1 VSESE
6 RGFLLRAAKSDAR
19 SIRSAKMRDSSDHFC
34 FETDDLRS
42 EVLDFGKR
50 ARAAA
55 RALARMS
62 TQRKNAALL
71 AMADQ
76 LHASAGAILRANG
89 KDVEKATADQL
100 SLPVIDRLRLD
111 EKRIQGMADG
121 IREVA
126 ALEDPAGKIIAEWR
140 RPNGL
145 HISKVRVPIGVI
157 GIIYESRP
165 NVTSDAA
172 VLCTKTGNAV
182 ILRGGSESIHS
193 NVAIAEALRA
203 GAASAGLPEDSI
215 LLIPKTGR
223 DAVRHMA
230 EMDQYID
237 LIVPRGG
244 RALIETVVS
253 YARMPVIK
261 HYLGV
266 CIAYVDRQAD
276 LDMAVQIVVN
286 AKTQRPGV
294 CNAIETV
301 LVHREIA
308 AAFFKKIAPILAEKK
323 VEMRADPDSFH
334 ELSALGYQSLRPARD
349 KDWTTE
355 YLDLI
360 LAVRTVD
367 NIEDAITHVER
378 CGSHHSDVIVT
389 RDAARAE
396 KFLNEVDSATVYWN
410 ASTRFTDG
418 AEFGFGAEIGI
429 STDKLHAR
437 GPMALEELM
446 TYKYVIR
453 GEGQIRE

>member
-1 VSESE
+1 MDTDH
-6 RGFLLRAAKSDAR
+6 LRN
-19 SIRSAKMRDSSDHFC
+19 
-34 FETDDLRS
+34 
-42 EVLDFGKR
+42 EVLSCGKR
-50 ARAAA
+50 ASAAA
-55 RALARMS
+55 LALARMS
-62 TQRKNAALL
+62 TERKNAALL
-71 AMADQ
+71 AMADE
-76 LHASAGAILRANG
+76 LCASVGAILYANG
-89 KDVEKATADQL
+89 KDVEKATTNQL
-100 SLPVIDRLRLD
+100 SLPIIDRLKLD
-111 EKRIQGMADG
+111 EKRIRAMADG
-121 IREVA
+121 IRQVA
-126 ALEDPAGKIIAEWR
+126 ALEDPVGRVIAEWI

-182 ILRGGSESIHS
+182 ILRGGSESIRS
-193 NVAIAEALRA
+193 NIAIAEALRA
-203 GAASAGLPEDSI
+203 GAVSTGLSEDSI
-215 LLIPKTGR
+215 LMIPKTGR

-253 YARMPVIK
+253 HARMPVIK
-261 HYLGV
+261 HYVGL
-266 CIAYVDRQAD
+266 CIAYVDKAAD
-276 LDMAVQIVVN
+276 LDMAVRIVVN

-308 AAFFKKIAPILAEKK
+308 APFFEKLAPILARKE
-323 VEMRADPDSFH
+323 VEIRADPESFH
-334 ELSALGYQSLRPARD
+334 QLSAIGYQLLHSAREE
-349 KDWTTE
+349 DWTTE

-360 LAVRTVD
+360 LAARTVD
-367 NIEDAITHVER
+367 NIEDAIAHVEK
-378 CGSHHSDVIVT
+378 CGSHHSDVIIT

-418 AEFGFGAEIGI
+418 GEFGFGAEIGI

-437 GPMALEELM
+437 GPMALEELT
-446 TYKYVIR
+446 TYKYLVR
-453 GEGQIRE
+453 GEGQIRQ

>member
-1 VSESE
+1 M
-6 RGFLLRAAKSDAR
+6 D
-19 SIRSAKMRDSSDHFC
+19 
-34 FETDDLRS
+34 TDDLKN
-42 EVLDFGKR
+42 EVLSCGRR

-62 TQRKNAALL
+62 AERKNAALL

-76 LHASAGAILRANG
+76 LCASAGAILQATG
-89 KDVEKATADQL
+89 KDVEKATTDQL
-100 SLPVIDRLRLD
+100 SLPIIDRLRLD
-111 EKRIQGMADG
+111 EKRIQAMANS
-121 IREVA
+121 IRQVA
-126 ALEDPAGKIIAEWR
+126 ALDDPAGKVIAEWT

-182 ILRGGSESIHS
+182 ILRGGSESICS
-193 NVAIAEALRA
+193 NIAIAEALRA
-203 GAASAGLPEDSI
+203 GATSAGLPEDSI
-215 LLIPKTGR
+215 LLIAKTGH

-261 HYLGV
+261 HYVGL
-266 CIAYVDRQAD
+266 CIAYVDTDAD
-276 LDMAVQIVVN
+276 LDMAVRIIVN

-294 CNAIETV
+294 CNAIETL

-308 AAFFKKIAPILAEKK
+308 APFFKKIAPVLAGKK
-323 VEMRADPDSFH
+323 VEIRADPDNFH
-334 ELSALGYQSLRPARD
+334 QLSALRYHPLHSASD
-349 KDWTTE
+349 EDWTTE

-360 LAVRTVD
+360 LAARS
-367 NIEDAITHVER
+367 EER
-378 CGSHHSDVIVT
+378 RV
-389 RDAARAE
+389 
-396 KFLNEVDSATVYWN
+396 
-410 ASTRFTDG
+410 
-418 AEFGFGAEIGI
+418 
-429 STDKLHAR
+429 
-437 GPMALEELM
+437 
-446 TYKYVIR
+446 
-453 GEGQIRE
+453 

>member
-1 VSESE
+1 
-6 RGFLLRAAKSDAR
+6 
-19 SIRSAKMRDSSDHFC
+19 M
-34 FETDDLRS
+34 DDLRS

-55 RALARMS
+55 RALARIS

-76 LHASAGAILRANG
+76 LGGSTGAILRANG
-89 KDVEKATADQL
+89 KDVEKASADQL
-100 SLPVIDRLRLD
+100 SVPMIDRLRLD
-111 EKRIQGMADG
+111 QRGIQAMGDG
-121 IREVA
+121 IRKVA
-126 ALEDPAGKIIAEWR
+126 TLEDPAGKVIAEWT

-203 GAASAGLPEDSI
+203 GAASAGLPEDSV

-223 DAVRHMA
+223 DGVRHMA

-266 CIAYVDRQAD
+266 CVAYVDREAD
-276 LDMAVQIVVN
+276 LDMAVRIVIN

-323 VEMRADPDSFH
+323 VEIRADSGSLH
-334 ELSALGYQSLRPARD
+334 QLSALGYQPLRPARD
-349 KDWTTE
+349 EDWTTE

-360 LAVRTVD
+360 LATRTVD
-367 NIEDAITHVER
+367 NIENAITQVEK
-378 CGSHHSDVIVT
+378 CVSHHSDVIIT

-437 GPMALEELM
+437 GPMALEELT

>member
-1 VSESE
+1 M
-6 RGFLLRAAKSDAR
+6 D
-19 SIRSAKMRDSSDHFC
+19 
-34 FETDDLRS
+34 TDDLKN
-42 EVLDFGKR
+42 EILTCGKR

-55 RALARMS
+55 RTLARTS
-62 TQRKNAALL
+62 SESKNAALL

-76 LHASAGAILRANG
+76 LCARAGAVLQANG
-89 KDVEKATADQL
+89 KDVEKATAAQL
-100 SLPVIDRLRLD
+100 SLAMVDRLKLD
-111 EKRIQGMADG
+111 EKRIRHMAEG
-121 IREVA
+121 IRQVA
-126 ALEDPAGKIIAEWR
+126 ALEDPVGKVIAEWT

-145 HISKVRVPIGVI
+145 HITKVRVPIGVI

-182 ILRGGSESIHS
+182 ILRGGSESIRS
-193 NVAIAEALRA
+193 NIAITEALRA
-203 GAASAGLPEDSI
+203 GALSAGLPEDSI
-215 LLIPKTGR
+215 LLIPKTAH

-244 RALIETVVS
+244 RALIETVVR

-261 HYLGV
+261 HYVGL
-266 CIAYVDRQAD
+266 CIAFVDSEAD
-276 LDMAVQIVVN
+276 LDMAVRIVVN

-308 AAFFKKIAPILAEKK
+308 APFFKKIAPILTKKK
-323 VEMRADPDSFH
+323 VDIRADPDSFH
-334 ELSALGYQSLRPARD
+334 QLSGIGYELLHPARAE
-349 KDWTTE
+349 DWTTE

-360 LAVRTVD
+360 LAVRTVH
-367 NIEDAITHVER
+367 NIEDAIAHVEKH
-378 CGSHHSDVIVT
+378 GSHHSDVIIT

-418 AEFGFGAEIGI
+418 GEFGFGAEIGI

-437 GPMALEELM
+437 GPMALEELT

>member
-1 VSESE
+1 M
-6 RGFLLRAAKSDAR
+6 KSWISAR
-19 SIRSAKMRDSSDHFC
+19 
-34 FETDDLRS
+34 
-42 EVLDFGKR
+42 R

-62 TQRKNAALL
+62 TERKNAALL

-76 LHASAGAILRANG
+76 LCASAGTILQANG
-89 KDVEKATADQL
+89 KDVERATADQL
-100 SLPVIDRLRLD
+100 SLPMIDRLKLD
-111 EKRIQGMADG
+111 EKRIQAMADG
-121 IREVA
+121 IRQVA
-126 ALEDPAGKIIAEWR
+126 ALEDPVGKVIAEWT

-193 NVAIAEALRA
+193 NIAIAEALRA

-261 HYLGV
+261 HYVGV
-266 CIAYVDRQAD
+266 CIAYVDREAD
-276 LDMAVQIVVN
+276 LDMAVRIVVN

-308 AAFFKKIAPILAEKK
+308 APFFKKIAPILAEKK
-323 VEMRADPDSFH
+323 WKCAPIPTASISSR
-334 ELSALGYQSLRPARD
+334 LSAISRSIPPATKTGQRNISISSSLPAP
-349 KDWTTE
+349 WTTSKTR
-355 YLDLI
+355 LSTSKNVALI
-360 LAVRTVD
+360 
-367 NIEDAITHVER
+367 I
-378 CGSHHSDVIVT
+378 
-389 RDAARAE
+389 
-396 KFLNEVDSATVYWN
+396 ATSSSPATPRVLRN
-410 ASTRFTDG
+410 S
-418 AEFGFGAEIGI
+418 
-429 STDKLHAR
+429 
-437 GPMALEELM
+437 
-446 TYKYVIR
+446 
-453 GEGQIRE
+453 

>member
-1 VSESE
+1 M
-6 RGFLLRAAKSDAR
+6 D
-19 SIRSAKMRDSSDHFC
+19 
-34 FETDDLRS
+34 TDDLRN
-42 EVLDFGKR
+42 EVLSCGRR
-50 ARAAA
+50 ARTAA

-62 TQRKNAALL
+62 TERKNAALL

-76 LHASAGAILRANG
+76 LCASAGTILHANG
-89 KDVEKATADQL
+89 EDVENATTDQL
-100 SLPVIDRLRLD
+100 SLSLIDRLKLD
-111 EKRIQGMADG
+111 EKRIQAMADG
-121 IREVA
+121 IRQVA
-126 ALEDPAGKIIAEWR
+126 ALEDPVGKVIAEWT

-182 ILRGGSESIHS
+182 ILRGGSESIRS
-193 NVAIAEALRA
+193 NIAIAEALRA
-203 GAASAGLPEDSI
+203 GAVSAGLSEDSI

-261 HYLGV
+261 HYVGL
-266 CIAYVDRQAD
+266 CIAYVDREAD
-276 LDMAVQIVVN
+276 LDMAVRIVVN

-308 AAFFKKIAPILAEKK
+308 APFFKKIAPILAGKK
-323 VEMRADPDSFH
+323 VEIRADPDSFRQ
-334 ELSALGYQSLRPARD
+334 LSALNYQPLHSARD
-349 KDWTTE
+349 EDWTTE

-360 LAVRTVD
+360 LAARTVD
-367 NIEDAITHVER
+367 NIEDAIAHVEK
-378 CGSHHSDVIVT
+378 CGSHHSDVIIT
-389 RDAARAE
+389 RDTARAE

-418 AEFGFGAEIGI
+418 GEFGFGAEIGI

-437 GPMALEELM
+437 GPMALEELT

>member
-1 VSESE
+1 M
-6 RGFLLRAAKSDAR
+6 DA
-19 SIRSAKMRDSSDHFC
+19 
-34 FETDDLRS
+34 DDLRN
-42 EVLDFGKR
+42 EVLSCGRR

-55 RALARMS
+55 RTLGRMS
-62 TQRKNAALL
+62 TERKNAALI
-71 AMADQ
+71 AMADH
-76 LHASAGAILRANG
+76 LCATAGTILEANRT
-89 KDVEKATADQL
+89 DVEKATAEQI
-100 SLPVIDRLRLD
+100 SLPMIERLRLD
-111 EKRIQGMADG
+111 EGQ
-121 IREVA
+121 IRAMGESIRRVA
-126 ALEDPAGKIIAEWR
+126 ALEDPVGKVIAEWT

-145 HISKVRVPIGVI
+145 RISKVRVPIGVI

-172 VLCTKTGNAV
+172 VLCIKTGNAV
-182 ILRGGSESIHS
+182 ILRGGSESIRS
-193 NVAIAEALRA
+193 NIAIWEALRA
-203 GAASAGLPEDSI
+203 GASAGLPENSI
-215 LLIPKTGR
+215 FLIPKTGR

-237 LIVPRGG
+237 LIIPRGG

-261 HYLGV
+261 HYVGL
-266 CIAYVDRQAD
+266 CIAYVDRDAD

-308 AAFFKKIAPILAEKK
+308 APFFKKIAPILAEKK
-323 VEMRADPDSFH
+323 VEIRADPDSFQQ
-334 ELSALGYQSLRPARD
+334 LSALNYQRLHSASEE
-349 KDWTTE
+349 DWTTE

-360 LAVRTVD
+360 LAARTVD
-367 NIEDAITHVER
+367 NIEDAIAHVEK
-378 CGSHHSDVIVT
+378 CGSHHSDVIIT

-396 KFLNEVDSATVYWN
+396 RFLNEVDSATVYWN

-418 AEFGFGAEIGI
+418 GEFGFGAEIGI

-437 GPMALEELM
+437 GPMALEELT
-446 TYKYVIR
+446 TYKYVIC

>member
-1 VSESE
+1 M
-6 RGFLLRAAKSDAR
+6 DT
-19 SIRSAKMRDSSDHFC
+19 H
-34 FETDDLRS
+34 DLKNEMLSYGR
-42 EVLDFGKR
+42 R
-50 ARAAA
+50 ARTAA
-55 RALARMS
+55 RALMRTDTA
-62 TQRKNAALL
+62 RKNAALL

-76 LHASAGAILRANG
+76 LCANAGTILHANG
-89 KDVEKATADQL
+89 KDVENAKTNQF
-100 SLPVIDRLRLD
+100 SSSMIDRLKLD
-111 EKRIQGMADG
+111 ERRIQAMADG
-121 IREVA
+121 IRQVA
-126 ALEDPAGKIIAEWR
+126 ALEDPVGNVIAEWT

-182 ILRGGSESIHS
+182 ILRGGSDSIWS
-193 NVAIAEALRA
+193 NVAIAEALRV
-203 GAASAGLPEDSI
+203 GAVAAELPEDSI
-215 LLIPKTGR
+215 LLIPTSDR
-223 DAVRHMA
+223 DAVRYMA
-230 EMDQYID
+230 EMDKYID

-261 HYLGV
+261 HYVGL
-266 CIAYVDRQAD
+266 CIAYVDGEAD
-276 LDMAVQIVVN
+276 LDMAVRIIVN

-294 CNAIETV
+294 CNAVETV
-301 LVHREIA
+301 LVHRDIA
-308 AAFFKKIAPILAEKK
+308 VLFLQKLAPILAEKK
-323 VEMRADPDSFH
+323 VEIRGDPEIFRH
-334 ELSALGYQSLRPARD
+334 LSALNYQPLHCAREE
-349 KDWTTE
+349 DWTTE

-360 LAVRTVD
+360 LAARIVD
-367 NIEDAITHVER
+367 NIEEAIAHVEK

-418 AEFGFGAEIGI
+418 GEFGFGAEIGI

-437 GPMALEELM
+437 GPMALEELT

>member
-1 VSESE
+1 M
-6 RGFLLRAAKSDAR
+6 DP
-19 SIRSAKMRDSSDHFC
+19 H
-34 FETDDLRS
+34 DLRN
-42 EVLDFGKR
+42 EVLNCGRR

-62 TQRKNAALL
+62 TERKNAALL
-71 AMADQ
+71 AMANQ
-76 LHASAGAILRANG
+76 LCASAGTILQANSE
-89 KDVEKATADQL
+89 DVEKAIVDQI
-100 SLPVIDRLRLD
+100 SLPMIDRLKLD
-111 EKRIQGMADG
+111 KRRIQAMGDD
-121 IREVA
+121 IRQVA
-126 ALEDPAGKIIAEWR
+126 TLEDPVGKVIAEWT

-165 NVTSDAA
+165 SVTSDAA

-182 ILRGGSESIHS
+182 ILRGGSESIRS
-193 NVAIAEALRA
+193 NIAIAEVLRA
-203 GAASAGLPEDSI
+203 GAVSAGLPEDSI

-223 DAVRHMA
+223 DAVRLMA

-261 HYLGV
+261 HYAGV
-266 CIAYVDRQAD
+266 CVAYVDKQAD
-276 LDMAVQIVVN
+276 LDMAVRIVVN

-308 AAFFKKIAPILAEKK
+308 APFLKKIAPILAEKK
-323 VEMRADPDSFH
+323 VEIRADPESFH
-334 ELSALGYQSLRPARD
+334 QLSALNYQLLHSAREE
-349 KDWTTE
+349 DWTTE
-355 YLDLI
+355 YLDLV
-360 LAVRTVD
+360 LAARTVD
-367 NIEDAITHVER
+367 NIEDAIVHVEK
-378 CGSHHSDVIVT
+378 CGSHHSDVIIT
-389 RDAARAE
+389 RDTARAE

-418 AEFGFGAEIGI
+418 GEFGFGAEIGI

-437 GPMALEELM
+437 GPMALEELT
-446 TYKYVIR
+446 TYKYLVR
-453 GEGQIRE
+453 GEGQIRQ

>member
-1 VSESE
+1 M
-6 RGFLLRAAKSDAR
+6 AA
-19 SIRSAKMRDSSDHFC
+19 
-34 FETDDLRS
+34 
-42 EVLDFGKR
+42 
-50 ARAAA
+50 
-55 RALARMS
+55 
-62 TQRKNAALL
+62 
-71 AMADQ
+71 
-76 LHASAGAILRANG
+76 
-89 KDVEKATADQL
+89 
-100 SLPVIDRLRLD
+100 
-111 EKRIQGMADG
+111 G
-121 IREVA
+121 IRQVA
-126 ALEDPAGKIIAEWR
+126 ALEDPVGKVIAEWT

-182 ILRGGSESIHS
+182 ILRGGSESIRS
-193 NVAIAEALRA
+193 NIAIAEALRA
-203 GAASAGLPEDSI
+203 GAVNAGLPDHSI
-215 LLIPKTGR
+215 LLIPKTAR

-261 HYLGV
+261 HYVGV
-266 CIAYVDRQAD
+266 CIAYVDKEAD
-276 LDMAVQIVVN
+276 LDMAVRIVVN

-308 AAFFKKIAPILAEKK
+308 APFFKKIAPILAGKK
-323 VEMRADPDSFH
+323 VEIRADPDSFH
-334 ELSALGYQSLRPARD
+334 QLSALGYKPLRSARGE
-349 KDWTTE
+349 DWTTE

-360 LAVRTVD
+360 LAARTVD
-367 NIEDAITHVER
+367 NFEEAIAHVEK
-378 CGSHHSDVIVT
+378 CGSHHSDVIIT

-396 KFLNEVDSATVYWN
+396 KFLNEIDSATVYWN

-418 AEFGFGAEIGI
+418 GEFGFGAEIGI

-437 GPMALEELM
+437 GPMALEELT

>member
-1 VSESE
+1 
-6 RGFLLRAAKSDAR
+6 
-19 SIRSAKMRDSSDHFC
+19 M
-34 FETDDLRS
+34 ETDDLRK
-42 EVLDFGKR
+42 EVLNCGKR
-50 ARAAA
+50 ARAAG

-62 TQRKNAALL
+62 AERKNAALL

-76 LHASAGAILRANG
+76 LCARASTILQANC
-89 KDVEKATADQL
+89 KDVERAAADQL
-100 SLPVIDRLRLD
+100 SKPMVDRLRLD
-111 EKRIQGMADG
+111 ETRIEAMADG
-121 IREVA
+121 IRQVS
-126 ALEDPAGKIIAEWR
+126 ALEDPVGKVIAEWT

-172 VLCTKTGNAV
+172 VLCIKTGNAV
-182 ILRGGSESIHS
+182 ILRGGSESIRS
-193 NVAIAEALRA
+193 NLAIVEALRA
-203 GAASAGLPEDSI
+203 GATSAGLPEDSI
-215 LLIPKTGR
+215 LLIPQTRR

-237 LIVPRGG
+237 LIIPRGG
-244 RALIETVVS
+244 RALIETVVNH
-253 YARMPVIK
+253 ARMPVIK
-261 HYLGV
+261 HYLGL
-266 CIAYVDRQAD
+266 CIAYVDREAD
-276 LDMAVQIVVN
+276 LDMAARIVAN

-308 AAFFKKIAPILAEKK
+308 APFFKKIAPILAGKK
-323 VEMRADPDSFH
+323 VEIRADPDCLH
-334 ELSALGYQSLRPARD
+334 QLSALGYQPLRSARD
-349 KDWTTE
+349 EDWTTE

-367 NIEDAITHVER
+367 SIEDAIGHVEK
-378 CGSHHSDVIVT
+378 CGSHHSDVIIT

-396 KFLNEVDSATVYWN
+396 KFLNEIDSATVYWN

-437 GPMALEELM
+437 GPMALEELT

>member
-1 VSESE
+1 KP
-6 RGFLLRAAKSDAR
+6 R
-19 SIRSAKMRDSSDHFC
+19 
-34 FETDDLRS
+34 
-42 EVLDFGKR
+42 
-50 ARAAA
+50 
-55 RALARMS
+55 
-62 TQRKNAALL
+62 
-71 AMADQ
+71 
-76 LHASAGAILRANG
+76 ASAGAIRRANG
-89 KDVEKATADQL
+89 KDLEKATTDQL
-100 SLPVIDRLRLD
+100 SLPMIDRLRLD

-126 ALEDPAGKIIAEWR
+126 ALEDPAGKVIAEWT

-182 ILRGGSESIHS
+182 ILRGGSESIRS
-193 NVAIAEALRA
+193 NIAIAEALRA

-253 YARMPVIK
+253 YARMSVIK
-261 HYLGV
+261 HYVGV
-266 CIAYVDRQAD
+266 CIAYVDREAD
-276 LDMAVQIVVN
+276 LDMAVRIVVN

-308 AAFFKKIAPILAEKK
+308 APFFKKIAPILAGRK
-323 VEMRADPDSFH
+323 VLIRADPDSFH
-334 ELSALGYQSLRPARD
+334 QFSALTYHPLHSAID
-349 KDWTTE
+349 VACTTD
-355 YLDLI
+355 YLDPI
-360 LAVRTVD
+360 LTPRTVD
-367 NIEDAITHVER
+367 TTEQ
-378 CGSHHSDVIVT
+378 
-389 RDAARAE
+389 
-396 KFLNEVDSATVYWN
+396 
-410 ASTRFTDG
+410 ASV
-418 AEFGFGAEIGI
+418 FG
-429 STDKLHAR
+429 
-437 GPMALEELM
+437 
-446 TYKYVIR
+446 
-453 GEGQIRE
+453 